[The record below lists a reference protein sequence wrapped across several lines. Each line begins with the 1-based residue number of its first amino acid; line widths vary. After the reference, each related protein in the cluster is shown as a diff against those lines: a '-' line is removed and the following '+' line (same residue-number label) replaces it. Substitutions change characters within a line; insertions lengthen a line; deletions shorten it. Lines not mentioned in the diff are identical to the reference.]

1 MKIAAG
7 FLAGGLARRMGG
19 GDKAEIQLAGRS
31 LLDWQL
37 AKTTHIDVRLIN
49 ANGPAARLAHYGLP
63 VVADKLSGYLG
74 PLAGIHALLHHL
86 QKAHPDITHL
96 LSFATDAP
104 FVPADLDRQLIDAA
118 KTEKAEIIMAASGG
132 RHHPVFALWP
142 VSLCAALEQ
151 AINEDEV
158 RKIDDFTAGYHTA
171 LVEFSGT
178 PDPFMN
184 INSPEDLA
192 KAEALISHSSVSK

>member
-31 LLDWQL
+31 LLAWQL
-37 AKTTHIDVRLIN
+37 EKTTHIDIRLIN

-63 VVADKLSGYLG
+63 VVADQLSGYLG
-74 PLAGIHALLHHL
+74 PLAGIHALLQHL
-86 QKAHPDITHL
+86 QAAHPDITHL
-96 LSFATDAP
+96 LSYATDAP
-104 FVPADLDRQLIDAA
+104 FVPADLDAQLMQAA
-118 KTEKAEIIMAASGG
+118 TTQNADIVMAASGG

-142 VSLCAALEQ
+142 VGLCTALET
-151 AINEDEV
+151 AISAENM
-158 RKIDDFTAGYHTA
+158 RKIDKFTAGYNTV
-171 LVEFSGT
+171 LVDFSGT

-184 INSPEDLA
+184 VNSPEDLA
-192 KAEALISHSSVSK
+192 KAEAAIAAAEPS